1 MAENDKGAKRRLYVG
16 IDVGGTKIQ
25 ASLVEESGAILARR
39 RQATPRDC
47 PSDEIVAAIETVVTD
62 LLAERKVPPESLK
75 AIGLVVPGVVDP
87 DKGRVV
93 LTPNMGLSGVPLT
106 PRLEKR
112 FKVPVALG
120 NDCNLCAAGEKW
132 LGSARR
138 ADSMIGIFVGTGIGS
153 GVMHAGQ
160 VWRGARECAGEI
172 GHIVM
177 EIGGPQCGCGSR
189 GCLEALAG
197 RAAIERDLRNAVA
210 NGRET
215 VLTEMMADLS
225 VIRSGMLRRGLIAED
240 ALVTEV
246 MTTASEVLGWACLT
260 VRHLLDPD
268 VIVLGGGVMEACGDF
283 MLPIV
288 EGIVATDK
296 LTGARKGGR
305 ILLSA
310 LGDDAGVLGAVALAR
325 QLAGQDPFAEGTRVL
340 PKYPKVGV
348 SKSGQVTIAKK
359 TCDRDVYIRVNGKVK
374 KTKKT
379 VPPARAKTARTIRA
393 DDVQRACKG
402 GPEVL
407 FIGTGAAGK
416 TKIGKDAREYLR
428 RRDIECRALATPDA
442 IEAYNKADRRKAALL
457 RIET

>member
-1 MAENDKGAKRRLYVG
+1 MADSDKEDKSGLYLGV
-16 IDVGGTKIQ
+16 DVGGTKIQ
-25 ASLVEESGAILARR
+25 ASLVEESGSILARR

-47 PSDEIVAAIETVVTD
+47 PSDEVLAAIEAAIAG
-62 LLAERKVPPESLK
+62 LLADEKVPPESLK

-93 LTPNMGLSGVPLT
+93 VTPNMGLTGVKIT

-112 FKVPVALG
+112 FNVPVALG

-132 LGSARR
+132 LGSARE

-153 GVMHAGQ
+153 GVMQGGQ

-177 EIGGPQCGCGSR
+177 EIGGPECGCGNR

-197 RAAIERDLRNAVA
+197 RAAIERDIRRAVA
-210 NGRET
+210 DGRET
-215 VLTEMMADLS
+215 VLTEMADDLS
-225 VIRSGMLRRGLIAED
+225 VIRSGMLRRGLIAKD
-240 ALVTEV
+240 DLVTEV
-246 MTTASEVLGWACLT
+246 MTRASEVLGWACLT

-268 VIVLGGGVMEACGDF
+268 AIVLGGGVMEACGDF

-296 LTGARKGGR
+296 LTGAREGGR

-325 QLAGQDPFAEGTRVL
+325 QLAGRDPFAKGARVL
-340 PKYPKVGV
+340 PKYPRVAF
-348 SKSGQVTIAKK
+348 SKSGEVTVGKN
-359 TCDRDVYIRVNGKVK
+359 TYDRDICIRVNGKVRRR
-374 KTKKT
+374 KKT
-379 VPPARAKTARTIRA
+379 VPPARDKADLAVTA
-393 DDVQRACKG
+393 DDVQKACKG

-407 FIGTGAAGK
+407 FIGTGQSGK
-416 TKIGKDAREYLR
+416 TKIGKDAKEYLR
-428 RRDIECRALATPDA
+428 RRAIECRALSTPDA
-442 IEAYNKADRRKAALL
+442 IEAYNKTDQRKAALL
-457 RIET
+457 RMET